1 MEQDREN
8 RGRGRHPDQVPDE
21 QERQPEQQR
30 TRVASEPPVYIPTNG
45 NAASNSFSFMSASS
59 GRRACASEH
68 QNFWRMP
75 TTATTCDVVVD
86 ALSVPSIHAWPTP
99 DDAFW

>member
-1 MEQDREN
+1 MAAIQTRFQTSRN
-8 RGRGRHPDQVPDE
+8 GSPNSIGRAS
-21 QERQPEQQR
+21 
-30 TRVASEPPVYIPTNG
+30 ASEPPAYIPTNG

-75 TTATTCDVVVD
+75 TTTATCDVVVD